1 MHILTKLNIDVGPV
15 LEDAAEDHYAHCGV
29 KIKYFILPVLQFE
42 KLRRE
47 PGFVMTADSY
57 IGRWKSFIVIKNP
70 DSRKCEMRE
79 EKDTHHYPV
88 YYFEGE

>member
-1 MHILTKLNIDVGPV
+1 MHILTELKVKLGPV
-15 LEDAAEDHYAHCGV
+15 LEDAARDHFYCNGV

-47 PGFVMTADSY
+47 QGFEITGISY
-57 IGRWKSFIVIKNP
+57 IGNWNGFIVIKNRA
-70 DSRKCEMRE
+70 SQNCAMRE